1 MENKNNFD
9 SEIFDYIVVF
19 EPTEDKKS
27 IVTKIKKINLS
38 ENESKNPE
46 TEEPESLIDK
56 ANDFFKINQL
66 TNWFKE
72 KIVNLQDDKVEF
84 SNQDTD
90 FHDRTP
96 EEYESVDFSSDKQ
109 AIKYIKNLRK
119 NRINSEKKQYKNL
132 IKHETD
138 PVKKKKIQN
147 EYKSKIIEGN
157 EENTNGNIIEVRNLN
172 KYYFTTKRFE
182 KALKDINL
190 EIPKGKF
197 ILILGPSGSGKTTLL
212 NTISGLDSFDS
223 GDLIAAGKNLFYLDD
238 NKRIDF
244 RANHLSFIFQSY
256 NLISTLTVEE
266 NIKIGE
272 NLRRSES
279 EEIPIKEILENLGL
293 SDQATKY
300 PYQLSGGQ
308 QQRVSIARALAKNPS
323 ILFADEPTGALDEER
338 GKETIKLL
346 IEINKK
352 YGTTLVIVTHNP
364 NFEQIADVI
373 IKVKDGRI
381 NKYEVNQNPI
391 TDIDKIRWG

>member
-1 MENKNNFD
+1 MENKNKNSND
-9 SEIFDYIVVF
+9 FDYIVVF
-19 EPTEDKKS
+19 EPSDDKKS
-27 IVTKIKKINLS
+27 IVTKIKKLETNIDK
-38 ENESKNPE
+38 EA
-46 TEEPESLIDK
+46 TEEKRIQE
-56 ANDFFKINQL
+56 FFKINQF
-66 TNWFKE
+66 TNWFKG
-72 KIVNLQDDKVEF
+72 KIQNYQDDEKVEF
-84 SNQDTD
+84 SNQDQE
-90 FHDRTP
+90 FKERTP
-96 EEYESVDFSSDKQ
+96 EEYESVDFSSDRR
-109 AIKYIKNLRK
+109 AVKYVKSLRK
-119 NRINSEKKQYKNL
+119 NRIKFEKNEFKTKIKN
-132 IKHETD
+132 ETD
-138 PVKKKKIQN
+138 SFKKKKIKE
-147 EYKSKIIEGN
+147 EYKNKIIEGN

-172 KYYFTTKRFE
+172 KYYFSSRRFE

-272 NLRRSES
+272 NLRRKDS
-279 EEIPIKEILENLGL
+279 EEIPIPEILENLGL
-293 SDQATKY
+293 TEQANKY
-300 PYQLSGGQ
+300 PFQLSGGQ

-346 IEINKK
+346 IDINKK
-352 YGTTLVIVTHNP
+352 YGTTLIIVTHNP

-381 NKYEVNQNPI
+381 NKYEVNENPI
-391 TDIDKIRWG
+391 IDIDKIKWG